1 MKNCIYNLCIIL
13 HKTIKASIRI
23 ILLLMLFS
31 LSLIYAADL
40 NPSSKILW
48 EMQQPLAQSMSKFND
63 YCGENNTKNQQIYCY
78 WFQLLPAKQLLL
90 QYARAQEYIALKTSG
105 DLVEFSY
112 IVRQNEQVIITINI
126 YLSWINHAKLIDLA
140 EALNQKMP
148 LFSLI
153 HHALEESLIDAIID
167 SAEVHLDVVTELD
180 GKTLLQMLQLPI
192 YTPLQTNEKISYQT
206 QIKFTAYLQAN
217 QLLRADLKMNIANLA
232 SVEGGFISHLTPPL
246 WLSPILNTLSSGLF
260 FAAKNSIHHTNA
272 LYFDQAFMR
281 FKDFGLIAN
290 LLGQY
295 ISASPMFRFLAFE
308 EMSKFSHELAQQ
320 HRDAEKRK
328 LYLAL
333 AEYLAAPQCF
343 EAGVETSKDTAQT
356 QEIWFALWQLF
367 ALPGQ
372 LNQQEKMLAKTHAS
386 KTQAEVNELTR
397 LQKKSLSKV
406 QGLLQNNF
414 KIHYQSK
421 KC

>member
-1 MKNCIYNLCIIL
+1 M
-13 HKTIKASIRI
+13 
-23 ILLLMLFS
+23 
-31 LSLIYAADL
+31 
-40 NPSSKILW
+40 
-48 EMQQPLAQSMSKFND
+48 
-63 YCGENNTKNQQIYCY
+63 
-78 WFQLLPAKQLLL
+78 
-90 QYARAQEYIALKTSG
+90 
-105 DLVEFSY
+105 EFSY
-112 IVRQNEQVIITINI
+112 SIRQNEQNIVVIHI
-126 YLSWINHAKLIDLA
+126 YLSGVNHAKLIDLA
-140 EALNQKMP
+140 KALNQKMP

-153 HHALEESLIDAIID
+153 HHALEESSIDAIID
-167 SAEVHLDVVTELD
+167 SAETHLDVVTELD
-180 GKTLLQMLQLPI
+180 GKTLLQMLPVDVQF
-192 YTPLQTNEKISYQT
+192 QTNEKISYQT
-206 QIKFTAYLQAN
+206 QIKFTAHLQAN
-217 QLLRADLKMNIANLA
+217 QLLQADLKMNIANLA

-246 WLSPILNTLSSGLF
+246 WLSPILKTLSSGLF

-295 ISASPMFRFLAFE
+295 ISVNPMFHFLAFE

-386 KTQAEVNELTR
+386 KTQAEVNELIR

-414 KIHYQSK
+414 KVHYQSK

>member
-1 MKNCIYNLCIIL
+1 MKNCIYNLYIIL
-13 HKTIKASIRI
+13 HKTIKASIKI
-23 ILLLMLFS
+23 ISLLMLFG
-31 LSLIYAADL
+31 LSLMYAADL

-78 WFQLLPAKQLLL
+78 WFQLLPAKQLL
-90 QYARAQEYIALKTSG
+90 QYARAQEYTALKTSG

-112 IVRQNEQVIITINI
+112 SIRQNEQNIVVIHI
-126 YLSWINHAKLIDLA
+126 YLSGVNHAKLIDLA
-140 EALNQKMP
+140 KALNQKMP

-153 HHALEESLIDAIID
+153 HHALEESSIDAIID
-167 SAEVHLDVVTELD
+167 SAETHLDVITELD
-180 GKTLLQMLQLPI
+180 GKTILQILPFDI
-192 YTPLQTNEKISYQT
+192 PLQTNEKISYQT
-206 QIKFTAYLQAN
+206 QIKFTAHLQAN
-217 QLLRADLKMNIANLA
+217 QLLQADLKMNIANLA

-246 WLSPILNTLSSGLF
+246 WLSPILKTLSSGLF

-295 ISASPMFRFLAFE
+295 IPVNPMFHFLAFE

-386 KTQAEVNELTR
+386 KTQAEVNELIR

-414 KIHYQSK
+414 KVHYQSK

>member
-1 MKNCIYNLCIIL
+1 MKNCIYNLYIIL
-13 HKTIKASIRI
+13 HKTIKASIKI
-23 ILLLMLFS
+23 ISLLMLFG
-31 LSLIYAADL
+31 LSLMYAADL

-78 WFQLLPAKQLLL
+78 WFQLLPAKQLL
-90 QYARAQEYIALKTSG
+90 QYAKAQEYTALKTSG

-112 IVRQNEQVIITINI
+112 SIRQNEQNIVVIHI
-126 YLSWINHAKLIDLA
+126 YLSGVNHAKLIDLA
-140 EALNQKMP
+140 KALNQKMP

-153 HHALEESLIDAIID
+153 HHALEESSIDAIID
-167 SAEVHLDVVTELD
+167 SAETHLDVITELD
-180 GKTLLQMLQLPI
+180 GKTILQILPFDI
-192 YTPLQTNEKISYQT
+192 PLQTNEKISYQT
-206 QIKFTAYLQAN
+206 QIKFTAHLQAN
-217 QLLRADLKMNIANLA
+217 QLLQADLKMNIANLA

-295 ISASPMFRFLAFE
+295 IPVNPMFHFLAFE

-333 AEYLAAPQCF
+333 AEYLAASQCF

-386 KTQAEVNELTR
+386 KTQAEVNELIR

-414 KIHYQSK
+414 KVHYQSK